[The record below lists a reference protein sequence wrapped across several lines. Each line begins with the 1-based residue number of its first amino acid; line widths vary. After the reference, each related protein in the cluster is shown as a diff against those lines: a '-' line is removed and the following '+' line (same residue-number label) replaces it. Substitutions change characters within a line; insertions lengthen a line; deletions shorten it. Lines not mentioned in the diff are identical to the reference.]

1 MEPNSEQQ
9 KETGGNMTRSS
20 AQFLL
25 RSALVPALVLVGL
38 CGPRA
43 WGQITGQGTV
53 AVRILDQSGASVA
66 GANLTLVDV
75 ASNNTRTAV
84 KDSLGTYA
92 FVALPVGTYKLT
104 VAKTGF
110 QSQELSSVS
119 VVATRT
125 TDVGVTLSVGG
136 QATQVTV
143 SEEAPVTERTS
154 NAITGN
160 IDLGQVEDL
169 PVIGRDI
176 SQLSRIVPGAVS
188 NGGETTWNGM
198 PLAATGNNID
208 GVIATTSRMKFG
220 GASAP
225 LVEARIEDIEEM
237 TVQTDQLN
245 MNTGFGQSNFQVNFV
260 TRRGSN
266 VLHGRLFED
275 HRNSA
280 LNANSWVNDASGA
293 TKPKYHLNDFGG
305 SIGGAAIKDK
315 LFFFGTY
322 AMSKQPGSYQT
333 GGTTFPTQAA
343 QAGNFTWTDSAGTH
357 TVNLL
362 TQVAG
367 PAGQPSTVNSVT
379 AGLFSNINGSLSGG
393 AVTPTADPNIS
404 SIAFAVQSPVTY
416 WLPTVRVDY
425 NIKDNLRMYVSWNMT
440 EWKQPGAGA
449 PPFPGSAFKTYG
461 ASNKF
466 EYFTAALGFDW
477 TIKPTIVNQFRGGY
491 LFNLAKYSFDASNGY
506 LKLPEI
512 DWPSSVGTSGQVFN
526 NLPIQTY
533 YPLVNAADN
542 VSWQLHK
549 HLVNFGFSYYREQD
563 HYNNA
568 PAGFPFDAIALV
580 TDDPA
585 TTAIE
590 NYFASHFPKASAT
603 DRSNAEDLYS
613 VLRGRISGVSPGG
626 AGFPYDIKTGKYST
640 NVSGYNLNELQSA
653 WGMFVE
659 DAWRVKSD
667 LTVNLGLRWDF
678 TGDDHDLTGAYHSAD
693 PVGIWGPSGVN
704 NIFKPGTLT
713 SDPAGLNPSYAG
725 R

>member
-160 IDLGQVEDL
+160 IDLGQIEEL

-188 NGGETTWNGM
+188 NGGQTTWNGM

-220 GASAP
+220 GASQP
-225 LVEARIEDIEEM
+225 LVEARIEDMQEM
-237 TVQTDQLN
+237 TVETDQLN
-245 MNTGFGQSNFQVNFV
+245 TNAGFGQSNFQVNFV

-266 VLHGRLFED
+266 TFHGRLFED
-275 HRNSA
+275 HRNSG
-280 LNANSWVNDASGA
+280 LNANSWVNDAGG
-293 TKPKYHLNDFGG
+293 TPKPKFHLNDFGG
-305 SIGGAAIKDK
+305 SIGGAAIKNK
-315 LFFFGTY
+315 LFFFGTF
-322 AMSKQPGSYQT
+322 AMSKQPGSYSTSASTAYNST
-333 GGTTFPTQAA
+333 GGTNFPTQAA
-343 QAGNFTWTDSAGTH
+343 QAGNFTWS
-357 TVNLL
+357 
-362 TQVAG
+362 
-367 PAGQPSTVNSVT
+367 
-379 AGLFSNINGSLSGG
+379 
-393 AVTPTADPNIS
+393 
-404 SIAFAVQSPVTY
+404 
-416 WLPTVRVDY
+416 
-425 NIKDNLRMYVSWNMT
+425 
-440 EWKQPGAGA
+440 
-449 PPFPGSAFKTYG
+449 
-461 ASNKF
+461 
-466 EYFTAALGFDW
+466 
-477 TIKPTIVNQFRGGY
+477 
-491 LFNLAKYSFDASNGY
+491 
-506 LKLPEI
+506 
-512 DWPSSVGTSGQVFN
+512 
-526 NLPIQTY
+526 
-533 YPLVNAADN
+533 
-542 VSWQLHK
+542 
-549 HLVNFGFSYYREQD
+549 
-563 HYNNA
+563 
-568 PAGFPFDAIALV
+568 
-580 TDDPA
+580 
-585 TTAIE
+585 
-590 NYFASHFPKASAT
+590 
-603 DRSNAEDLYS
+603 
-613 VLRGRISGVSPGG
+613 
-626 AGFPYDIKTGKYST
+626 
-640 NVSGYNLNELQSA
+640 
-653 WGMFVE
+653 
-659 DAWRVKSD
+659 
-667 LTVNLGLRWDF
+667 
-678 TGDDHDLTGAYHSAD
+678 
-693 PVGIWGPSGVN
+693 
-704 NIFKPGTLT
+704 
-713 SDPAGLNPSYAG
+713 
-725 R
+725 